1 MINSPYPAIPG
12 FFFNGLAC
20 GIKKNG
26 EKDLGLIFSERPAVA
41 AGVFTQNWVKAAP
54 VILTQKK
61 LEKKKCQAVLVNSGN
76 ANTCTGKKGMDDAR
90 KLVSEVAGLLKIP
103 SELVAIASTG
113 IIGEFLPIRKMISQL
128 PPLCRGMGSEKIV
141 EFAQAIM
148 TTDTKEKIIYRQK
161 DIKGK
166 KIIIAGIAK
175 GSGMINPALAT
186 MLGFIL
192 TNAAIKP
199 TSLLPLLKEGVE
211 ETFNRIT
218 VDGETS
224 TNDMVLMLANGM
236 AENQPFTKSSSE
248 QTGIKGMLFEV
259 MEELALKILQD
270 GEGVTKVIEIR
281 VEKARNKEEANTI
294 ARSIA
299 NSPLV
304 KTSFFGEE
312 ANWGRI
318 MAAAGKTKYKI
329 IFDKVDLFINQIPIV
344 QKGVILGSKNEKK
357 VQKEMTKKSISITLT
372 LHQGNQKASIFT
384 TDLSTNYVRINAGYK
399 S

>member
-1 MINSPYPAIPG
+1 MTNSSYPLIPG

-26 EKDLGLIFSERPAVA
+26 QKDLGLIFSERPAVE

-54 VILTQKK
+54 VILTQRK
-61 LEKKKCQAVLVNSGN
+61 LEKKMCQAVLVNSGN
-76 ANTCTGKKGMDDAR
+76 ANACTGKRGMDDAR
-90 KLVSEVAGLLKIP
+90 KLASEVAGLLKIP
-103 SELVAIASTG
+103 KELVAIASTG
-113 IIGEFLPIRKMISQL
+113 IIGEFLPTRKMLSQL
-128 PPLCRGMGSEKIV
+128 PTLCSGMGSEKIA
-141 EFAQAIM
+141 EFAKAIM
-148 TTDTKEKIIYRQK
+148 TTDTKEKIVYRQRK
-161 DIKGK
+161 IKGK

-199 TSLLPLLKEGVE
+199 TSLLALLKEGVE
-211 ETFNRIT
+211 ETFNQIT

-236 AENQPFTKSSSE
+236 AENQPFNKSSSE
-248 QTGIKGMLFEV
+248 QTGFKGMLFEV

-318 MAAAGKTKYKI
+318 MAAAGKTKYQI
-329 IFDKVDLFINQIPIV
+329 VFDKVDLFINQIPIV
-344 QKGVILGSKNEKK
+344 QKGGILGSKNEKR
-357 VQKEMTKKSISITLT
+357 VQKELTKKSISITLT

-384 TDLSTNYVRINAGYK
+384 TDLSTDYVRINAGYK